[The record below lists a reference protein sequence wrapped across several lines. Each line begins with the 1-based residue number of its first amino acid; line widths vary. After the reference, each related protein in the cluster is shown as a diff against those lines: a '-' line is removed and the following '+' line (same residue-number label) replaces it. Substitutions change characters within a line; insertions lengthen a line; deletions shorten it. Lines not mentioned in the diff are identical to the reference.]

1 MVVRIKANAP
11 VLRPDDPV
19 PTNPVRLGSATG
31 HKKRPKS
38 QLGRRWLKLQEL
50 GHPELASL
58 SRSISTCVAQIIAGS
73 VATAR

>member
-1 MVVRIKANAP
+1 MVARIKANAP

-19 PTNPVRLGSATG
+19 PTNLVRLGTG
-31 HKKRPKS
+31 RKKRPKS

-58 SRSISTCVAQIIAGS
+58 SRSISTCVTQIIAGS